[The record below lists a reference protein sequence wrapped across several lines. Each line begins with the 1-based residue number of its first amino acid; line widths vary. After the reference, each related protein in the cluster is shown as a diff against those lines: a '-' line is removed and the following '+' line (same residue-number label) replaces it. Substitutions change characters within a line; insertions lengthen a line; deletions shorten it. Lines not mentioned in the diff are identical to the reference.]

1 MRETKNIT
9 VSVEDV
15 IYADARRK
23 AAEMNVSLSHL
34 VAEYL
39 RSLSRADELRAE
51 RRRLL
56 EEAYQCADARTD
68 CVIVE
73 PFHRSELYDSHFR

>member
-1 MRETKNIT
+1 MKNIT
-9 VSVEDV
+9 VSVEDD

-39 RSLSRADELRAE
+39 RSLSREDALRAE

-56 EEAYQCADARTD
+56 EEAYQRADARTD
-68 CVIVE
+68 QVIAE
-73 PFHRSELYDSHFR
+73 PFHRSELYDSDFR